1 MNNTILDTN
10 QRIEQFDLLIQ
21 CALEHLE
28 LMRGTVYERYAED
41 ILNSI
46 IAEKEEF
53 IARIVRSN

>member
-1 MNNTILDTN
+1 MNNTILDTH
-10 QRIEQFDLLIQ
+10 QRLEQFDMLIQ
-21 CALEHLE
+21 CAIEHLE

-46 IAEKEEF
+46 VAEKEEL

>member
-1 MNNTILDTN
+1 MNTILDTN

-46 IAEKEEF
+46 ISEKEEF
-53 IARIVRSN
+53 IAQIVHSN